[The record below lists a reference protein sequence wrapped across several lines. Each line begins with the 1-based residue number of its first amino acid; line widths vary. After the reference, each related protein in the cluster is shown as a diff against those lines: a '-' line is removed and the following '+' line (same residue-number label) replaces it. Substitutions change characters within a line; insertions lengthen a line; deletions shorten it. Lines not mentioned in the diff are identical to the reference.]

1 MSWRCLP
8 ALQYNGIIRLVVLR
22 EPKKQYICEVKQQ
35 CLFYDPLTQ
44 DNPQTLSHVGTVL
57 FLTNYTC
64 RQYHCK
70 KGSVDLLVDKRLEL
84 MTRSRPRL

>member
-22 EPKKQYICEVKQQ
+22 EPKNQDICEVKQQ

-44 DNPQTLSHVGTVL
+44 DNPQSSLRKVSCRNQYGKKKPKVIL
-57 FLTNYTC
+57 QYEKIKNYF
-64 RQYHCK
+64 
-70 KGSVDLLVDKRLEL
+70 GS
-84 MTRSRPRL
+84 T